1 MSIKKPI
8 FWDKKKPNFFSHILL
23 PLTFFIRINNF
34 FLTIFPKKKFNQIKT
49 ICVGN
54 IYLGGTGKTPS
65 SILISNELFKSGKR
79 PALIRK
85 FYKDHLDEYQLIRS
99 YNKNLFLDELR
110 QNAINKSINE
120 GYDIAILDDGFQDY
134 KINKD
139 CNILC
144 FNQKQLL
151 GNGFI
156 LPSGPLRENLFAL
169 KDVHIV
175 LINGEKDKIFEN
187 KILSFN
193 KNISIFY
200 TKYVPTNLRN
210 FMGKKLTAVAGIGNP
225 ENFFDILDENN
236 LNVSEKLIFPDH
248 YNFSKSEIL
257 KIIDKARSEGS
268 KLIMTEKDYFRIEK
282 FNLSEVNYLK
292 MDLKIEEKDQFLKKI
307 MDLYD

>member
-1 MSIKKPI
+1 MKIFKPK
-8 FWDKKKPNFFSHILL
+8 FWDQRPSILAYLLFPFSIFFSIVI
-23 PLTFFIRINNF
+23 FIR
-34 FLTIFPKKKFNQIKT
+34 KKIAKKIKFNIPI

-99 YNKNLFLDELR
+99 YNENLFLDELR

-139 CNILC
+139 LNILC

-175 LINGEKDKIFEN
+175 LINGDKDKIFEN

-193 KNISIFY
+193 KHISIFY
-200 TKYVPTNLRN
+200 TKYVPTNLKD
-210 FMGKKLTAVAGIGNP
+210 FVGKKLTAVAGIGNP

-236 LNVSEKLIFPDH
+236 LNVSNKLIFPDH
-248 YNFSKSEIL
+248 YNFSKREIL
-257 KIIDKARSEGS
+257 KIIDKAQSEGS
-268 KLIMTEKDYFRIEK
+268 KLITTEKDYFRIEK

-292 MDLKIEEKDQFLKKI
+292 IDLKIKEKDQFLKKI

>member
-1 MSIKKPI
+1 MIFIRKKIIKKI
-8 FWDKKKPNFFSHILL
+8 
-23 PLTFFIRINNF
+23 
-34 FLTIFPKKKFNQIKT
+34 KFNIPI

-65 SILISNELFKSGKR
+65 SILISNELLKSGKR

-85 FYKDHLDEYQLIRS
+85 FYKEHLDEYQLIRS

-225 ENFFDILDENN
+225 ENFFDILDKNN

>member
-1 MSIKKPI
+1 MIFIRKKIIKKI
-8 FWDKKKPNFFSHILL
+8 
-23 PLTFFIRINNF
+23 
-34 FLTIFPKKKFNQIKT
+34 KFNIPI

-139 CNILC
+139 LNILC

>member
-1 MSIKKPI
+1 MKIFKPKFWDQTPSILAYLLFPLSIFFGIVIFIRKKIIKKI
-8 FWDKKKPNFFSHILL
+8 
-23 PLTFFIRINNF
+23 
-34 FLTIFPKKKFNQIKT
+34 KFNIPV

-54 IYLGGTGKTPS
+54 IYLGGTGKTPC
-65 SILISNELFKSGKR
+65 SILISNELFKRGKR

-99 YNKNLFLDELR
+99 YNNNLFLDELR
-110 QNAINKSINE
+110 ENAINKSINE
-120 GYDIAILDDGFQDY
+120 GYEIAILDDGFQDY

-139 CNILC
+139 LNILC

-156 LPSGPLRENLFAL
+156 LPSGPLREHLFAL

-175 LINGEKDKIFEN
+175 LINGDEDKIFEN
-187 KILSFN
+187 KILGFN
-193 KNISIFY
+193 KYISIFY
-200 TKYVPTNLRN
+200 TKYVPTNLKD
-210 FMGKKLTAVAGIGNP
+210 FVGKKLTAVAGIGNP

-236 LNVSEKLIFPDH
+236 LNVSKKLVFPDH

-257 KIIDKARSEGS
+257 KIIDKSKSEGS
-268 KLIMTEKDYFRIEK
+268 ELIMTEKDYFRIEK

-292 MDLKIEEKDQFLKKI
+292 VDYIIKEKDQFLKKI
-307 MDLYD
+307 MKLYD

>member
-1 MSIKKPI
+1 MKIFKPKFWDQRPGILAYLLFPLSIFFGIVIFIRKKIIKKI
-8 FWDKKKPNFFSHILL
+8 
-23 PLTFFIRINNF
+23 
-34 FLTIFPKKKFNQIKT
+34 KFNIPI

-85 FYKDHLDEYQLIRS
+85 FYKEHLDEYQLIRS

-139 CNILC
+139 LNILC

-175 LINGEKDKIFEN
+175 LINGERDKIFEN

-193 KNISIFY
+193 KYISIFY

-210 FMGKKLTAVAGIGNP
+210 FMGKKLTALAGIGNP
-225 ENFFDILDENN
+225 KNFFDILDENN
-236 LNVSEKLIFPDH
+236 LNVSKKLIFPDH

-268 KLIMTEKDYFRIEK
+268 KIIMTEKDYFRIKK

-292 MDLKIEEKDQFLKKI
+292 IDLKIKEKDQFLKKI